1 MTEFFELA
9 HGQRAHRFLRPDPIP
24 EELVDRILDVAT
36 KAPSAQNMQPWEFV
50 VVQDATVR
58 AAIADH
64 AKEMWE
70 NFAREYSRPEVDT
83 YQWSD
88 TDKWAMGAFAQA
100 PVIIVVCGDTN
111 AMPAELLGSSIF
123 PAVQNMLLAAMDLG
137 LGSLLSTLPIFS
149 PGGAERDPR
158 PARQPAS
165 PRRDPDRLARAA
177 TRAAEAHQLRR
188 QDPPGPLR
196 HPVGYVIES
205 RNSIAS
211 VKTPTASAMSIT
223 GNT

>member
-50 VVQDATVR
+50 VVQDATAR

-149 PGGAERDPR
+149 PGGASAILGMPDNLLPLAAIPIGWPERQLGPPKR
-158 PARQPAS
+158 IS
-165 PRRDPDRLARAA
+165 YVGKTHRDRY
-177 TRAAEAHQLRR
+177 
-188 QDPPGPLR
+188 G
-196 HPVGYVIES
+196 
-205 RNSIAS
+205 
-211 VKTPTASAMSIT
+211 TPWSS
-223 GNT
+223 

>member
-149 PGGAERDPR
+149 PGGASAILGLPDHLLPLAAIPIGWPERQLGPPKR
-158 PARQPAS
+158 IS
-165 PRRDPDRLARAA
+165 YVGKTSRDRY
-177 TRAAEAHQLRR
+177 
-188 QDPPGPLR
+188 G
-196 HPVGYVIES
+196 
-205 RNSIAS
+205 
-211 VKTPTASAMSIT
+211 TPWSA
-223 GNT
+223 

>member
-24 EELVDRILDVAT
+24 EELIDRILDVAT

-50 VVQDATVR
+50 VLQEPAVR
-58 AAIADH
+58 AALADH
-64 AKEMWE
+64 AKEVWE
-70 NFAREYSRPEVDT
+70 NFAREYSRPDVDT

-111 AMPAELLGSSIF
+111 TMDASLLGSSIF

-149 PGGAERDPR
+149 ADGAREILDLPENIVPLAAIPLGRPERTLGPPKRISYATKTYRDRYGTPWVT
-158 PARQPAS
+158 PAS
-165 PRRDPDRLARAA
+165 
-177 TRAAEAHQLRR
+177 
-188 QDPPGPLR
+188 
-196 HPVGYVIES
+196 
-205 RNSIAS
+205 
-211 VKTPTASAMSIT
+211 
-223 GNT
+223 